1 MLPLSPTVACG
12 PERRKMKR
20 KQAVLAA
27 VMAAWA
33 LALAVAGG
41 VLLIHTARWSPQPV
55 PQAAVSARAAPTLPS
70 PPEKTPVVDIT
81 DGYWIT
87 NGFRTSDIVA
97 YRFQADG
104 SYISQFANSGYSPPG
119 FYVFSENQLT
129 IFDEGG
135 AVEDQLEY
143 QASTEQFVSTSKE
156 RLVDQAYIDI
166 SGTAV
171 PAKFETATLTHLN
184 EDELG
189 HYVLYPEK
197 FPEPSHAVVSTSAPS
212 PTAEVLTQA
221 DKIQKIRDWYQ
232 EIRGFQL
239 RAVYFGDAAGAY
251 WHGDDLVICE
261 YYEEGDVDM
270 VNPIGTTYRYYYRD
284 GEPFFTHF
292 TGVDRI
298 EGNALRLYFWDG
310 ELIRWKEN
318 QDAPHDGSHATYA
331 DYYEQAVYHYNNMVD
346 MPNGLEY

>member
-1 MLPLSPTVACG
+1 
-12 PERRKMKR
+12 MKR
-20 KQAVLAA
+20 KQTALAA

-33 LALAVAGG
+33 LALAAAGG
-41 VLLIHTARWSPQPV
+41 VLLIYTARWSPQPV
-55 PQAAVSARAAPTLPS
+55 PQAAASARAAPTLPP

-119 FYVFSENQLT
+119 SYVFSENQLT
-129 IFDEGG
+129 IFDEDG

-189 HYVLYPEK
+189 HYGLYPEE
-197 FPEPSHAVVSTSAPS
+197 FPEPFHAVVPTSAPS

-239 RAVYFGDAAGAY
+239 RAVYFGDAASAY

-261 YYEEGDVDM
+261 YYEEGDVDL
-270 VNPIGTTYRYYYRD
+270 VNPVGTTYRYYYRD
-284 GEPFFTHF
+284 GEPFFAHF
-292 TGVDRI
+292 TGINGV

-318 QDAPHDGSHATYA
+318 QDAPHDGSHAAYA